1 MLMDTK
7 FVGYLEKNM
16 LEMGL
21 SAPELARRS
30 GLDTGQIYRFISGE
44 RQPTPETI
52 VKLARGLRKPATEVF
67 CAVVGITASEK
78 DPKYSNLQGMY
89 EALDDKDRQT
99 ILNLMDFLLSK

>member
-16 LEMGL
+16 SEMGL

-52 VKLARGLRKPATEVF
+52 VKLARGLRKPARSCINF
-67 CAVVGITASEK
+67 A
-78 DPKYSNLQGMY
+78 
-89 EALDDKDRQT
+89 
-99 ILNLMDFLLSK
+99 F